1 VVAVVACVAA
11 VAAACGGGASDR
23 SATAGSSRHG
33 GSTASSDDPT
43 GGASAAQV
51 ASYGYGPSAAA
62 GVTYQDDVVMVPA
75 GPAAVRSVTTDG
87 LVWTLDGGAAGV
99 GDLRVGSVLV
109 ATARATGRVV
119 KIREDGDDR
128 VVTLAPVALTD
139 IVRDGTIDLTRPLA
153 AGSSRYQAVPDQPGA
168 LSVPTEDDLGG
179 GRATTRSAR
188 RGAPRSGVITVAAPS
203 VAVGRASIVCSCGA
217 SDGELPPASKG
228 SVEIEAGDYKIVP
241 AYQPGELSLDI
252 NHDGHVK
259 VGVHFAFAVSELS
272 VDAGVSIADGV
283 IGSSRLVIDGIKGLE
298 VSLAAGTEDGDNDKV
313 RVEVPVEIGIPIPP
327 SPATA
332 GLPLQITVE
341 FTFSVETAITGKNST
356 IQALGKYGLSGPIGV
371 RGGKVLAPTFS
382 VEQSI
387 IDSLQGLT
395 LGPSGVVFAVKT
407 KVQAGLGIAEAYA
420 GPYGFVTTS
429 LGVTNGSSL
438 GAPLARCKG
447 ATLDMEVGGGASIEI
462 SSPLVDA
469 LKKLLPP
476 GTELPEEAETST
488 NVLHRSQVVP
498 DVPLCQGGA
507 G

>member
-1 VVAVVACVAA
+1 
-11 VAAACGGGASDR
+11 
-23 SATAGSSRHG
+23 
-33 GSTASSDDPT
+33 
-43 GGASAAQV
+43 
-51 ASYGYGPSAAA
+51 
-62 GVTYQDDVVMVPA
+62 
-75 GPAAVRSVTTDG
+75 
-87 LVWTLDGGAAGV
+87 
-99 GDLRVGSVLV
+99 
-109 ATARATGRVV
+109 
-119 KIREDGDDR
+119 
-128 VVTLAPVALTD
+128 
-139 IVRDGTIDLTRPLA
+139 
-153 AGSSRYQAVPDQPGA
+153 
-168 LSVPTEDDLGG
+168 
-179 GRATTRSAR
+179 
-188 RGAPRSGVITVAAPS
+188 
-203 VAVGRASIVCSCGA
+203 
-217 SDGELPPASKG
+217 
-228 SVEIEAGDYKIVP
+228 
-241 AYQPGELSLDI
+241 
-252 NHDGHVK
+252 
-259 VGVHFAFAVSELS
+259 
-272 VDAGVSIADGV
+272 
-283 IGSSRLVIDGIKGLE
+283 VIDGIKGLE